1 MEDQM
6 SAGGSS
12 ASSRSSSYVLV
23 VDSDPQGLV
32 SLSRILQRLDYHV
45 CTAVTAEEAL
55 EMAKVAVPSLVITDV
70 SLSGMNGFELIQYLK
85 QEPATAG
92 VPVIV
97 KTGQLTREL
106 DQLCRQAGAEACV
119 QRPVQVE
126 DLYRKVQTAIEP
138 KPRSHIRISTLL
150 PVFINKRPLD
160 LGDGECASMLSA
172 HGMYIRTKNPYPVKM
187 KIMVQ
192 VTLPTKTVSAEAKV
206 VYSHTFG
213 QGPHGG
219 PGMGLYFIEI
229 TPEDQEVIRK
239 YINAQVVKG
248 IDHGWT

>member
-1 MEDQM
+1 MENQM
-6 SAGGSS
+6 SGSGPD
-12 ASSRSSSYVLV
+12 ASSRNLSYLLV

-32 SLSRILQRLDYHV
+32 SLSRVLQRFDYHV

-55 EMAKVAVPSLVITDV
+55 EMAKAAAPSLVITDV
-70 SLSGMNGFELIQYLK
+70 SLSGMNGFELIQHLK

-119 QRPVQVE
+119 QRPIQIE
-126 DLYRKVQTAIEP
+126 DLYRKVQAAIEP

-160 LGDGECASMLSA
+160 LGDGECVSMLSA
-172 HGMYIRTKNPYPVKM
+172 NGMYIRTLNPYPVKM
-187 KIMVQ
+187 NILVQ
-192 VTLPTKTVSAEAKV
+192 VTLPGKTVSAEAKV
-206 VYSHTFG
+206 VHSHTLG
-213 QGPHGG
+213 QGPHGT
-219 PGMGLYFIEI
+219 PGMGLYFVEI
-229 TPEDQEVIRK
+229 TAEDQEVIRK

-248 IDHGWT
+248 IDPGWT